1 MSRFLHHLARLEGLT
16 VALTFLSMVALFAFN
31 VAARSFF
38 PTLAPK
44 LFWIDEAVRLMMLYL
59 VFLSCGL
66 ALQQGRHVGVYAWRE
81 RISRRSGL
89 PLRPLIDTV
98 GTLMCLYFAWISLKS
113 VLFVAKSGQM
123 MNSVG
128 ISAQWIYVAP
138 MLGFLLMALRFA
150 ASLAGAYD
158 RFSPQLLESGE

>member
-1 MSRFLHHLARLEGLT
+1 MSRFLHHLARLEGLA
-16 VALTFLSMVALFAFN
+16 VALTFLSMVALFAAN
-31 VAARSFF
+31 VTARSFF
-38 PTLAPK
+38 PSLAPR
-44 LFWIDEAVRLMMLYL
+44 LFWVDEAVRLMMLYL

-89 PLRPLIDTV
+89 PLRPLIDAV

-113 VLFVAKSGQM
+113 VLFVAKSGQIM
-123 MNSVG
+123 TSVG
-128 ISAQWIYVAP
+128 ISAKWIYVAP

-158 RFSPQLLESGE
+158 RFSPQMQEAGE